1 MKTIMMKMTTTTTRM
16 TRIKEMRKNG
26 WADRLP
32 ASHGQFGTLSFF
44 ADGADEAGHACVAL

>member
-1 MKTIMMKMTTTTTRM
+1 MD
-16 TRIKEMRKNG
+16 G
-26 WADRLP
+26 LADRLP